1 MISSRSCS
9 LPFKGRAGVGIGFEG
24 DLPHPPPGLPL
35 EGGGEPKWLGLP
47 LEGGAP
53 KWPRVLIEVGGVTA

>member
-35 EGGGEPKWLGLP
+35 EGGGEPKW
-47 LEGGAP
+47 
-53 KWPRVLIEVGGVTA
+53 PRVLIEVGGVTA

>member
-24 DLPHPPPGLPL
+24 DLPRPPPGHPL
-35 EGGGEPKWLGLP
+35 EGGGE
-47 LEGGAP
+47 P